1 MTVKQTVE
9 KIGGSLTTGLSAM
22 VSAVRDFALPPL
34 CLTCRTPVASDGGL
48 CAACWQNVRLIEKP
62 YCNILGT
69 PFAYDIGPGAL
80 SAEAI
85 ANPPPFDRA
94 RAAAV
99 YNGAARDLVH
109 GLKYSDRTDLAPWL
123 GRWMVRAGRDLLAD
137 ADVIVPVPLYRG
149 RLWTRRFNQA
159 ALLAHAIGRLVDL
172 PVQPGLLERS
182 RATQSQVGLSAD
194 QRHKNVLGAFR
205 VPRQLSGSLRDKAVV
220 LVDDVLTT
228 GSTAGA
234 CARALRRAGVKRVD
248 VLVFARVVPGLDNAI
263 YQRP

>member
-1 MTVKQTVE
+1 MAVKQTLE
-9 KIGGSLTTGLSAM
+9 NFGRPLAAGLAAM

-34 CLTCRTPVASDGGL
+34 CLSCRAPVASDGGL
-48 CAACWQNVRLIEKP
+48 CAACWRSVRLIEKP
-62 YCNILGT
+62 HCDVLGT

-99 YNGAARDLVH
+99 YSGAARDLVH
-109 GLKYSDRTDLAPWL
+109 RLKYSDRTDLAPWL
-123 GRWMVRAGRDLLAD
+123 GGWMVRAGRDLLSD
-137 ADVIVPVPLYRG
+137 ADVIVPVPLARG
-149 RLWTRRFNQA
+149 RLWMRRFNQA
-159 ALLAHAIGRLVDL
+159 ALLAHAVGRLVDI
-172 PVQPGLLERS
+172 PVQPDLLERS
-182 RATQSQVGLSAD
+182 RATESQVGLSAD
-194 QRHKNVLGAFR
+194 QRHRNVLGAFR
-205 VPRQLSGSLRDKAVV
+205 VPHKLSASLRDKAIV

-228 GSTAGA
+228 GSTVGA

-263 YQRP
+263 